1 MSHADKHLGA
11 NAVVRPEMLRA
22 RAEMNLTPLIDVLLV
37 LLVIFMIIP
46 HRQKGLDA
54 VIPQQ
59 QTDREGPYDPPGT
72 IIVQIASDGSVRVN
86 QSGVQFDELQARLQ
100 GIFARRSDRVAFLQA
115 DRSLEFQAVAQVLD
129 LMHSAGATPIGLLS
143 SELEKNR

>member
-1 MSHADKHLGA
+1 MGMG
-11 NAVVRPEMLRA
+11 VVAGRRGIVSDV
-22 RAEMNLTPLIDVLLV
+22 NVVPLIDILLV

-46 HRQKGLDA
+46 HRQQGLDA

-59 QTDREGPYDPPGT
+59 QTDRAGYDPPET
-72 IIVQIASDGSVRVN
+72 IIVQIASNGAVRIN
-86 QSGVQFDELQARLQ
+86 RSGVPLDQLSARLQ
-100 GIFARRSDRVAFLQA
+100 QIFAQRSARVVFLQA

-129 LMHSAGATPIGLLS
+129 LMHSAGASPIGLLS

>member
-1 MSHADKHLGA
+1 MGVG
-11 NAVVRPEMLRA
+11 VVVGRRGIVSDV
-22 RAEMNLTPLIDVLLV
+22 NVVPLIDILLV

-59 QTDREGPYDPPGT
+59 QTDRPVPKDPPET
-72 IIVQIASDGSVRVN
+72 IIIQIASDGSVRIN
-86 QSGVQFDELQARLQ
+86 QSGVQFKELQARLQ
-100 GIFARRSDRVAFLQA
+100 EILARRTERVAFLQA

>member
-1 MSHADKHLGA
+1 MAMG
-11 NAVVRPEMLRA
+11 VVGGRRGIVS
-22 RAEMNLTPLIDVLLV
+22 EMNVVPLIDILLV

-46 HRQKGLDA
+46 HHQKGLQA
-54 VIPQQ
+54 ALPQQ
-59 QTDREGPYDPPGT
+59 SEGPGPFDPPGI

-86 QSGVQFDELQARLQ
+86 QSAVKLEELGARLQ
-100 GIFARRSDRVAFLQA
+100 QVFAPRSDRVAFLQA
-115 DRSLEFQAVAQVLD
+115 DRALEFQAVAQVLD

>member
-1 MSHADKHLGA
+1 MGVG
-11 NAVVRPEMLRA
+11 VVVGRRGIISDV
-22 RAEMNLTPLIDVLLV
+22 NVVPLIDILLV

-59 QTDREGPYDPPGT
+59 QTDRTGSDPPET
-72 IIVQIASDGSVRVN
+72 VIVQIASDGSVRIN
-86 QSGVQFDELQARLQ
+86 QSEVRFEQLGDRLQ
-100 GIFARRSDRVAFLQA
+100 EIFALRSDRVAFLQA

-129 LMHSAGATPIGLLS
+129 LMHSAGATPVGLLS

>member
-1 MSHADKHLGA
+1 MGMGI
-11 NAVVRPEMLRA
+11 VVGRHGIVSDV
-22 RAEMNLTPLIDVLLV
+22 NVVPLIDILLV

-54 VIPQQ
+54 AIPQQ
-59 QTDREGPYDPPGT
+59 TDLPVPYDPPGT
-72 IIVQIASDGSVRVN
+72 IIVQIASDGSVRIN
-86 QSGVQFDELQARLQ
+86 QSGVQFGELSARLHD
-100 GIFARRSDRVAFLQA
+100 IFARRSDRVAFLQA

>member
-1 MSHADKHLGA
+1 MGVS
-11 NAVVRPEMLRA
+11 VVVGRRGILSDV
-22 RAEMNLTPLIDVLLV
+22 NVVPLIDILLV

-54 VIPQQ
+54 AIPQ
-59 QTDREGPYDPPGT
+59 RSEGSTPLGSPET
-72 IIVQIASDGSVRVN
+72 IIVQIASDGSVRIN
-86 QSGVQFDELQARLQ
+86 QSRVPSGELSVRLQ
-100 GIFARRSDRVAFLQA
+100 GIFAWRSERTAFLQA

-129 LMHSAGATPIGLLS
+129 LMHSAGASPIGLLS

>member
-1 MSHADKHLGA
+1 MGMG
-11 NAVVRPEMLRA
+11 VVAGKRGIVSDV
-22 RAEMNLTPLIDVLLV
+22 NVVPLIDILLV

-59 QTDREGPYDPPGT
+59 QTDRQVPSEPPET
-72 IIVQIASDGSVRVN
+72 IIVQIASNGSVRIN
-86 QSGVQFDELQARLQ
+86 QSGVRFEELQDRLQ
-100 GIFARRSDRVAFLQA
+100 GMIARRSERVAFLQA

>member
-1 MSHADKHLGA
+1 MGVG
-11 NAVVRPEMLRA
+11 VVAGRRGIVSDV
-22 RAEMNLTPLIDVLLV
+22 NVVPLIDILLV

-59 QTDREGPYDPPGT
+59 QTDSQVPSKPPET
-72 IIVQIASDGSVRVN
+72 IIVQIASDGSVRIN
-86 QSGVQFDELQARLQ
+86 QSGVRFEELQDRLQ
-100 GIFARRSDRVAFLQA
+100 GIIARRTERVAFLQA

>member
-1 MSHADKHLGA
+1 MGVG
-11 NAVVRPEMLRA
+11 VVVGRRGIVSDV
-22 RAEMNLTPLIDVLLV
+22 NVVPLIDILLV
-37 LLVIFMIIP
+37 LLVIFMIIS

-54 VIPQQ
+54 VIPQE
-59 QTDREGPYDPPGT
+59 QTDRPVPIEPPET
-72 IIVQIASDGSVRVN
+72 IIVQIASDGSVRIN
-86 QSGVQFDELQARLQ
+86 QSGVEFEELKARLQ
-100 GIFARRSDRVAFLQA
+100 EILARRSERVAFLQA

>member
-1 MSHADKHLGA
+1 MGMGF
-11 NAVVRPEMLRA
+11 VVGGRGIVSDV
-22 RAEMNLTPLIDVLLV
+22 NVVPLIDILLV

-54 VIPQQ
+54 AIPQQ
-59 QTDREGPYDPPGT
+59 IDRPGPYDPPET

-100 GIFARRSDRVAFLQA
+100 EILARHSDRVAFLQA